1 MTDRD
6 WRLPQ
11 YRREAFQRSYTFSLR
26 HLNFPGM
33 VYSMLPAIADA
44 YDLDDDGRAW
54 LVWLNGNTQNVV
66 TSMLLLEA
74 APTPDRWSSA
84 TYFWNEHFTDLEWDT
99 DRRHQKS
106 KFGEATEKWWHG
118 WGQNGAARGW
128 YAAGDEFWESCWAYS
143 KGQPYM
149 GRLSAWSM
157 YEYAR
162 ILLGPAIPDIGSFML
177 EDKAGSR
184 SHRNALGLI
193 AGYDAVYWDAD
204 TPDVLGVVPQLE
216 KLAEDLLLEARKRNL
231 VEHPVTAEVS
241 TDPNVTR
248 LTMESAL
255 CTYKSWH
262 KPNRRYPNVYAD
274 MMYNRIRR
282 AEQRFGR
289 RLDLLW
295 DIRRKTLPDYL
306 RLEDNPFDPGLS
318 SVKQNH
324 YLETG
329 QPIMMSRVFPDLD
342 NSFETAVE
350 FGLFGRRAS

>member
-44 YDLDDDGRAW
+44 YDLDNDGRAW

-74 APTPDRWSSA
+74 APHAGRWRKA
-84 TYFWNEHFTDLEWDT
+84 VEFWNDRFTDLEWDT

-106 KFGEATEKWWHG
+106 KFGEATEKWAEG
-118 WGQNGAARGW
+118 PWGATLAAGW
-128 YAAGDEFWESCWAYS
+128 YAAGDEFWEKCWHWS
-143 KGQPYM
+143 KAQPYM

-216 KLAEDLLLEARKRNL
+216 QLAEDLLLEAGLRN
-231 VEHPVTAEVS
+231 EG
-241 TDPNVTR
+241 DPNVTR

-295 DIRRKTLPDYL
+295 DIRRKTLPDYYL
-306 RLEDNPFDPGLS
+306 RLEDSPFDPGLS
-318 SVKQNH
+318 PVKQNH

-329 QPIMMSRVFPDLD
+329 QPIMMSRDFPDLD